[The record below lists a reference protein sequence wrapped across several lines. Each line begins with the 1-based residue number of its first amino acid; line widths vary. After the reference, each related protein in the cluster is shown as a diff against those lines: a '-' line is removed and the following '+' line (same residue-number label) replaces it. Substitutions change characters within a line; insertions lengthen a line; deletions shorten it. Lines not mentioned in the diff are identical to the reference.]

1 MARKKQHGL
10 NQSRARQPQQP
21 RSTTRSEKEQTYA
34 ERMEQCIAESPFSS
48 LERLQN
54 FSLYTPRQD
63 LTNFLV
69 RYEIFK
75 RVLTIQGSIAECGVL
90 RGGGLMAWAQLSAIF
105 EPANHQRRVVG
116 FDTFSGFPKLSEKD
130 AKSESEEAHSGGLA
144 ADSYDHLREC
154 VELFDSNRFI
164 GHVPKVELV
173 RGDAKETIPQYVKD
187 NPQLV
192 VSLLYLDFDIYEPTL
207 AALKHFVPRMPKGAV
222 IAFDELNLKDWRG
235 ESIAVLESL
244 KLRDYRIERCS
255 FGSVMSFAQIE

>member
-1 MARKKQHGL
+1 MPEKK
-10 NQSRARQPQQP
+10 
-21 RSTTRSEKEQTYA
+21 RSKHFPNTARSEKEQGFA
-34 ERMEQCIAESPFSS
+34 AQMEQCIADSPFSN

-75 RVLTIQGSIAECGVL
+75 RVLQVQGSIIECGVL
-90 RGGGLMAWAQLSAIF
+90 RGGGLMAWAQFSAIF
-105 EPANHQRRVVG
+105 EPTNHQRRVVG
-116 FDTFSGFPKLSEKD
+116 FDTFSGFPRLSKQD
-130 AKSESEEAHSGGLA
+130 RSSESEEAHPGGLA
-144 ADSYDHLREC
+144 VDSYDHLRHC
-154 VELFDSNRFI
+154 VELFDMNRFV

-173 RGDAKETIPQYVKD
+173 RGDAVKTIPRYLNE
-187 NPQLV
+187 NPQLI

-207 AALKHFVPRMPKGAV
+207 AALEHFVPRMPKGAV

-235 ESIAVLESL
+235 ESIAVLEYL
-244 KLRDYRIERCS
+244 KLREYRIERCS